1 MSEITTFSHLDIV
14 DPNQAMNYL
23 LAKLRTFFRVTAKGK
38 WHKPSEIIKEGEQ
51 ILKAYDKIKQ
61 KYPYIANMFTHQI
74 KMVAEEIEREKAVI
88 GGGANE

>member
-1 MSEITTFSHLDIV
+1 MSDIVTFSHLNEADA
-14 DPNQAMNYL
+14 NQAMNYL
-23 LAKLRTFFRVTAKGK
+23 LGKLKTFFRTAK
-38 WHKPSEIIKEGEQ
+38 WHKPCEIIEEGKH

-74 KMVAEEIEREKAVI
+74 KMLNEEIERQKAVI